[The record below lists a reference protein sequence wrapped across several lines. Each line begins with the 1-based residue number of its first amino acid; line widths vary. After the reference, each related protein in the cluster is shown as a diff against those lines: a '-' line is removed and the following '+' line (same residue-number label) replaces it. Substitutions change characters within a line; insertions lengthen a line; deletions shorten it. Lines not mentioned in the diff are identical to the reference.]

1 VGRTA
6 ENLFLSL
13 MTYGR
18 CFTSASRLPHCPGSR
33 RAVSIAS
40 PSLGARQRCSGAAAL
55 SSGCDPAAAWWQEE
69 LATRRATA
77 MVAPEPPISG
87 RPKPARERTRRT
99 AVRDPTLSTL
109 GYSGVRSIE
118 QPY

>member
-1 VGRTA
+1 
-6 ENLFLSL
+6 
-13 MTYGR
+13 
-18 CFTSASRLPHCPGSR
+18 
-33 RAVSIAS
+33 
-40 PSLGARQRCSGAAAL
+40 
-55 SSGCDPAAAWWQEE
+55 
-69 LATRRATA
+69 